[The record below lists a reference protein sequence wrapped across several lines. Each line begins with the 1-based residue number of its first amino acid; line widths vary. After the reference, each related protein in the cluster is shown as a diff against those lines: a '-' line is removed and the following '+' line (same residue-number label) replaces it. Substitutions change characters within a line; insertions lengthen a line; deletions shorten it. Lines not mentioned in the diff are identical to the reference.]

1 CIYTDQI
8 GFTPI
13 RGREKVLE
21 IDVLGDPT
29 NLDKAND
36 ELGLAFDAHD
46 LLYYK
51 DLFVNKFK
59 SSIRGFDDVPLL
71 LPSDPTTTSPM
82 EIQRRL
88 RHLTYSAETHNFPT
102 AVCPFQV
109 LIEASNGASD
119 YGNKFGEPV
128 VCGFA
133 RSFGQRLL
141 NGERCEYVKPIMFSG
156 GIGAIDDDQTKKE
169 SCREGMLLAKFGGPV
184 YRVGVGGGAA
194 SSQSVQGSRE
204 SALDF
209 CAVQRGDAEMGQKLH
224 RVVRACAELGTANP
238 ILSIHDQG
246 AGGNGNVLKEL
257 VEGGGAVINAD
268 SFELGD
274 ETISARE
281 LWTAEYQEND
291 AALVDAKRLA
301 QMMAISRRE
310 KCTVSIVGTVTDENR
325 VVLTNFADEADVRK
339 PVDFDTKILGEREK
353 KVFHL
358 NSTPMPLRQLELP
371 AGLSV
376 RQALEMVL
384 RLPSVASKRYLT
396 SKVDRSVTGLVAR
409 QQCVGPLHTPLADV
423 AVVALSYFDK

>member
-1 CIYTDQI
+1 MPWEDAS
-8 GFTPI
+8 
-13 RGREKVLE
+13 
-21 IDVLGDPT
+21 
-29 NLDKAND
+29 DKFPY
-36 ELGLAFDAHD
+36 AFSHPRN
-46 LLYYK
+46 
-51 DLFVNKFK
+51 V
-59 SSIRGFDDVPLL
+59 I
-71 LPSDPTTTSPM
+71 
-82 EIQRRL
+82 
-88 RHLTYSAETHNFPT
+88 
-102 AVCPFQV
+102 
-109 LIEASNGASD
+109 IEASNGASD

-133 RSFGQRLL
+133 RSFGQRLS

-156 GIGAIDDDQTKKE
+156 GIGAIDENQTKKE
-169 SCREGMLLAKFGGPV
+169 RCHGGMLLAKIGGPV

-204 SALDF
+204 STLDF

-224 RVVRACAELGTANP
+224 RTVRACAESGTSNP

-257 VEGGGAVINAD
+257 VEGGGAVISAD

-291 AALVDAKRLA
+291 ACLVDANGIEK
-301 QMMAISRRE
+301 MMAISRRE
-310 KCTVSIVGTVTDENR
+310 KCTVSVVGTVTDVKR
-325 VVLTNFADEADVRK
+325 VVLTNFKGEEEGRH
-339 PVDFDTKILGEREK
+339 PVDFDTKVLGEREK

-358 NSTPMPLRQLELP
+358 NSKPIPLRQLELP
-371 AGLSV
+371 AGLTV

-396 SKVDRSVTGLVAR
+396 CKVDRSVTGLVAR

-423 AVVALSYFDK
+423 AVVALSYFDKDCSGVLNALMFTQLLSVASR